1 MLTNDQELLPR
12 GGQVLLPG
20 AGRIALL
27 LPHADVYS
35 ILFGLKM
42 PSSLVYSI
50 YTRFFRFVGAV
61 FMILGWIL
69 LVLRISI

>member
-27 LPHADVYS
+27 LPHADVYFAWLQDAF
-35 ILFGLKM
+35 IFGL
-42 PSSLVYSI
+42 LDLY
-50 YTRFFRFVGAV
+50 
-61 FMILGWIL
+61 
-69 LVLRISI
+69 